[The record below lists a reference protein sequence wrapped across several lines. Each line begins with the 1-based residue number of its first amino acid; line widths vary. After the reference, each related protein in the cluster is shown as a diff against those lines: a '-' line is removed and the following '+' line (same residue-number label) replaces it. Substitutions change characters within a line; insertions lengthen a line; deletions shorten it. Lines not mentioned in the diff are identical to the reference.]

1 VFTLSKPTE
10 TAVAEDVAAA
20 ASMRSTSP
28 RILSLH
34 NGLDRTVS
42 LPFGFAHDLKRTTI
56 GEGAEAFA
64 AAKLA
69 FRRWAMFDLSWVRI
83 ANPEAAIAEGQM
95 VAVEA
100 HTLGLWS
107 LNLSR
112 ITEVVDTPSMF
123 GFLYLTTE
131 MHVEQGEER
140 FILEFDAT
148 TRKVCYELEAVSRPL
163 SLLARLGFPFT
174 RSCQHRFASDSHR
187 RMRAALIAISLHIS

>member
-1 VFTLSKPTE
+1 MFTLSKPTE
-10 TAVAEDVAAA
+10 AAIAKDVAAA
-20 ASMRSTSP
+20 ASKRSTAP
-28 RILSLH
+28 RFLSLH
-34 NGLDRTVS
+34 NGFDRTVS

-64 AAKLA
+64 LAKLA
-69 FRRWAMFDLSWVRI
+69 FRRWAMFDLGWVRI
-83 ANPEAAIAEGQM
+83 ANPEAAIAEGQA

-112 ITEVVDTPSMF
+112 IIGVVDTPARF
-123 GFLYLTTE
+123 GFLYATTE

-148 TRKVCYELEAVSRPL
+148 TGKVCYELEAISRPL

-174 RSCQHRFASDSHR
+174 RSCQHRFAIDSHN
-187 RMRAALIAISLHIS
+187 RMRDMLIAIS